1 MDYQKRHKKMNLGP
15 IPLRTY
21 EVKQQQSTNE
31 EHVKI
36 VEYFTG
42 LLKKYR
48 DENQWKFQI
57 KDAWQLRPSTEL
69 YQQYTFGAIIG
80 KGGDGIIYKEA
91 NQNLV
96 IKEISIAQGCDDFNT
111 FAKIAASLQEM
122 RMMKETGIV
131 TLHGLFYDMDK
142 NVIFKIYEQFGADLA
157 CLMRD
162 KRPFSEAKT
171 RKIVLTLC
179 RKIELLHD
187 AAFIHGD
194 IKAENV
200 LQGANGNWELID
212 FDRAKFCQSGTII
225 DAHFGG
231 TFGWTA
237 PELKHHGGY
246 ELNQIDH
253 GVDVWAV
260 ALLIIYLINGGDLG
274 MIEVDKALRSKY
286 NQAVKDG
293 NLQLMKEIFKIHYNR
308 LYVDNFGIG
317 YLSEVNRLRD
327 SGKISPMLA
336 SLLRKILVKDP
347 IARLS
352 IDEIIADK
360 WFKQDIIENTDADAD
375 VEVIFVCRD
384 NDDEKFEII
393 EEYDGNQYPFSAFD
407 DSLRV
412 SDAYNDSSLIESDY
426 FELLNGS
433 TSFVDEL
440 QTHRVSMVEIDNLY
454 AYNHKDDM
462 KEDTLQ
468 QISIGLSELF

>member
-1 MDYQKRHKKMNLGP
+1 MNLGP
-15 IPLRTY
+15 IPLRTCGA
-21 EVKQQQSTNE
+21 KQQQSANE

-42 LLKKYR
+42 LLNKYR
-48 DENQWKFQI
+48 DENQWKFHI
-57 KDAWQLRPSTEL
+57 KDVWQLRPSTDL

-80 KGGDGIIYKEA
+80 KGGDGIVYKDA

-96 IKEISIAQGCDDFNT
+96 IKEIRIAPGCDDFNT

-122 RMMKETGIV
+122 RMMTETGIV
-131 TLHGLFYDMDK
+131 TLHGLFYDMNK
-142 NVIFKIYEQFGADLA
+142 NIIFKIYEQFGADLA

-162 KRPFSEAKT
+162 KRSFSEAKT
-171 RKIVLTLC
+171 REIVLKLC
-179 RKIELLHD
+179 RKIELLHGIG
-187 AAFIHGD
+187 FIHGD
-194 IKAENV
+194 VKAENV
-200 LQGANGNWELID
+200 LQGTNGNWELID
-212 FDRAKFCQSGTII
+212 FDRAKFCQCGTMIG
-225 DAHFGG
+225 AHFG
-231 TFGWTA
+231 GWTA
-237 PELKHHGGY
+237 PELQHHGGY

-274 MIEVDKALRSKY
+274 LIEVDKALRAKY
-286 NQAVKDG
+286 NHAVKDSD
-293 NLQLMKEIFKIHYNR
+293 LCLMKEIFKIHYNR

-317 YLSEVNRLRD
+317 YLSEVNKLRD
-327 SGKISPMLA
+327 SGKISPILA